1 MLMSVQHNISTIG
14 ALSKSNA
21 LATNDTLQKYN
32 LYMKSFQKRA
42 TALSVAWQ
50 RLENSTTPG
59 SHYVKWE
66 TEEVKT
72 RCEKKV
78 HTFCGGY
85 LLMSMTPLHKNCL
98 INLYT

>member
-59 SHYVKWE
+59 SHYVK
-66 TEEVKT
+66 
-72 RCEKKV
+72 
-78 HTFCGGY
+78 
-85 LLMSMTPLHKNCL
+85 
-98 INLYT
+98 